1 MCNSPSCSH
10 APEASRRQFLRSSAA
25 LALALTASAGLNGMI
40 GTTARAA
47 GLPKP
52 GNAISPDDA
61 VKRLI
66 EGNQR
71 YVSGVTKRH
80 DFAHERAALA
90 GGQNPYAAILSC
102 ADSRIAPEYAFDS
115 ARGDLFV
122 ARVAGNF
129 VSDDMLGS
137 LEYAVAVLAVPT
149 ILVLGHEK
157 CGAINAAVKAVTE
170 QAQYPGH
177 IQSLVTTLV
186 PVVKKA
192 GNPSSGLLEA
202 ATEQNVRQ
210 GMADLTGKSTII
222 DKAHQAGALRIVGG
236 IYRLGTGKVDF
247 LA

>member
-47 GLPKP
+47 ELPKP

-90 GGQNPYAAILSC
+90 SGQNPYAAILSC